1 MELPLSNKR
10 AFTMVEIVISLALV
24 CGAVILWTYILSV
37 SRANS
42 NNLDNEQVF
51 NTLRASLLHN
61 LKSDMRSAISIKPL
75 NENAWEIETV
85 KLDESATPSVKKVI
99 YELAADGK
107 KVSMS
112 VEGRVKTYDFS
123 NVLDGKKRL
132 NFKIWP

>member
-1 MELPLSNKR
+1 
-10 AFTMVEIVISLALV
+10 MVEIVISLALV